1 MKVMRATKK
10 FVVKQV
16 RMPDGLSSAAGVT
29 IHEGEHVLFIGSI
42 NNMNGTVAIS
52 EVKQHMEIIRNE
64 HLCNRPRSRLGGTK
78 SL

>member
-1 MKVMRATKK
+1 MRVMRATKK

-16 RMPDGLSSAAGVT
+16 RMPDRLSSAAGVT

-52 EVKQHMEIIRNE
+52 TWDGAVLWPVNLSDLREV
-64 HLCNRPRSRLGGTK
+64 
-78 SL
+78 